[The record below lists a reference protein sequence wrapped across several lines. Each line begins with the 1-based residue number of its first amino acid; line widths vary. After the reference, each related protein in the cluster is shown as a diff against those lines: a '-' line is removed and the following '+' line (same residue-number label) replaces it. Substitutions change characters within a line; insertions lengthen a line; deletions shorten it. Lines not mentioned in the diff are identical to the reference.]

1 MRIKITLAYDGT
13 NYYGYQHQ
21 PGHITIQDTFEDA
34 LEIILKERVKTVAS
48 GRTDAHVHALGQVLH
63 FDTNISMKEKNWVR
77 ALNSLL
83 PLDIRV
89 KEVEFVSDDFHARFS
104 AIKKEYRYYI
114 KLGEYDLF
122 KNNYSAYYEKL
133 DVLKMKEAIKYFLGT
148 HDFTSYSRYV
158 DKKPTVRTIY
168 MAEIVDNND
177 SLEIIFIG
185 NGFLKYMV
193 RIMVGTLIDVGLG
206 RKSVEDVKKILELKD
221 RTKASKTASPN
232 GLFLYKVYY
241 KEPTI
246 NKSR

>member
-1 MRIKITLAYDGT
+1 MRIKVTLSYDGT

-21 PGHITIQDTFEDA
+21 PGKITVQDTFEEKLA
-34 LEIILKERVKTVAS
+34 VILKEHVKTVAS
-48 GRTDAHVHALGQVLH
+48 GRTDGHVHALGQVLH
-63 FDTNISMKEKNWVR
+63 FDTDIKMKENNWMR

-83 PLDIRV
+83 PDDIRV
-89 KEVEFVSDDFHARFS
+89 KNVEFVNDDFHARFS
-104 AIKKEYRYYI
+104 VVKKEYRYYI

-133 DVLKMKEAIKYFLGT
+133 DVAKMKEAIKYFLGT

-158 DKKPTVRTIY
+158 DKKPTIRTIY
-168 MAEIVDNND
+168 KAEIIEKGDN
-177 SLEIIFIG
+177 LEIIFIG

-206 RKSVEDVKKILELKD
+206 KKSVEDVLTILEAKD

-241 KEPTI
+241 KEGE
-246 NKSR
+246 

>member
-1 MRIKITLAYDGT
+1 MRIKATLAYDGT

-21 PGHITIQDTFEDA
+21 PGKITVQDTFEEA
-34 LEIILKERVKTVAS
+34 LAIILKERVKTVAS
-48 GRTDAHVHALGQVLH
+48 GRTDGHVHAYGQVLH
-63 FDTNISMKEKNWVR
+63 FDTDIKMKESNWIR

-89 KEVEFVSDDFHARFS
+89 KNVEFVDESFHARFS
-104 AIKKEYRYYI
+104 VVKKEYRYYI

-133 DVLKMKEAIKYFLGT
+133 DVSKMRQAINYFLGT

-158 DKKPTVRTIY
+158 DKKPTIRTIY
-168 MAEIVDNND
+168 KAEIIEKEDN
-177 SLEIIFIG
+177 LEIIFIG

-206 RKSVEDVKKILELKD
+206 KKSVEDVKAILELKD

-241 KEPTI
+241 KEDE
-246 NKSR
+246 

>member
-1 MRIKITLAYDGT
+1 MRIKMTISYDGT

-21 PGHITIQDTFEDA
+21 IGKTTIQDTFEDA
-34 LEIILKERVKTVAS
+34 LEIICKEKIKTIAS
-48 GRTDAHVHALGQVLH
+48 GRTDGHVHALGQVLH
-63 FDTNISMKEKNWVR
+63 FDTSIKMKESNWMR

-104 AIKKEYRYYI
+104 AVKKEYRYYI

-133 DVLKMKEAIKYFLGT
+133 DVFKMKEAIKAFLGT

-158 DKKPTVRTIY
+158 DKKPTIRTIY
-168 MAEIVDNND
+168 KAEIVESSDM
-177 SLEIIFIG
+177 LELIFIG

-206 RKSVEDVKKILELKD
+206 KKEVSDVSKILELKD

-241 KEPTI
+241 KE
-246 NKSR
+246 

>member
-21 PGHITIQDTFEDA
+21 PGHITVQDTFEDA
-34 LEIILKERVKTVAS
+34 LEIIAKERIKTVAS

-63 FDTNISMKEKNWVR
+63 FDTVINMKENNWMR

-89 KEVEFVSDDFHARFS
+89 KKVEFVSNDFHARFS

-114 KLGEYDLF
+114 KLNEYDLF

-133 DVLKMKEAIKYFLGT
+133 DVDKMDIAIKDFIGE
-148 HDFTSYSRYV
+148 HDFLSFSRYV
-158 DKKPTVRTIY
+158 DKKPTIKTIY
-168 MAEIVDNND
+168 EAKINRLDND
-177 SLEIIFIG
+177 MLEIIFIG

-193 RIMVGTLIDVGLG
+193 RIMVGTLIDIGLN
-206 RKSVEDVKKILELKD
+206 RKSVEDIKLIFSYKD
-221 RTKASKTASPN
+221 RAKASKTASPN
-232 GLFLYKVYY
+232 GLFLYKVSY
-241 KEPTI
+241 KEE
-246 NKSR
+246 

>member
-1 MRIKITLAYDGT
+1 MRIKVTLSYDGT

-21 PGHITIQDTFEDA
+21 PGKITVQDTFEEK
-34 LEIILKERVKTVAS
+34 LSVILKEHTKTVAS
-48 GRTDAHVHALGQVLH
+48 GRTDGHVHALGQVLH
-63 FDTNISMKEKNWVR
+63 FDTSIKMKEANWMR

-83 PLDIRV
+83 PDDIRV
-89 KEVEFVSDDFHARFS
+89 KNVEFVSDDFHARFS
-104 AIKKEYRYYI
+104 VVKKEYRYYI
-114 KLGEYDLF
+114 TLGEYDLF

-133 DVLKMKEAIKYFLGT
+133 DVSKMKDATKYFLGT

-158 DKKPTVRTIY
+158 DKKPTIRTIY
-168 MAEIVDNND
+168 KAEIVEKEDG
-177 SLEIIFIG
+177 LEIIFIG

-206 RKSVEDVKKILELKD
+206 KKSATDVLKILDAKD

-241 KEPTI
+241 KEGE
-246 NKSR
+246 